1 MLKKLLLLSLI
12 CPMLRADVTLV
23 SPLERNEQSTATE
36 LLTYGI
42 VTSSPVIVAE
52 ALKKGAHVRTQLDQ
66 FGDTPL
72 MLAIRIFG
80 HSLRGQLEEKNNRAS
95 RISIVAAGMFMGQLV
110 LGQASKLVPQEW
122 QTSFNLFNLA
132 ALVAPA
138 AYTLR
143 QALKP
148 SAVSQRAA
156 RVILLLLQ
164 RDVQSDLRN
173 YECLAPKDIL
183 EAFYPVAKM
192 LQNEEW
198 FTLRRIFSQISP
210 N

>member
-1 MLKKLLLLSLI
+1 MKKLLLVSLI
-12 CPMLRADVTLV
+12 CPALLADVTLV
-23 SPLERNEQSTATE
+23 SPLQRNDQSTATE
-36 LLTYGI
+36 LLTLGI
-42 VTSSPVIVAE
+42 VTSSPVMVAE
-52 ALKKGAHVRTQLDQ
+52 ALKKGAHLRVQLDQ

-95 RISIVAAGMFMGQLV
+95 RIGVMAAGMFIGQLV
-110 LGQASKLVPQEW
+110 LSQASKLVPDEW
-122 QTSFNLFNLA
+122 QTAFNVFNLA
-132 ALVAPA
+132 AVAAPA
-138 AYTLR
+138 AYTVR

-148 SAVSQRAA
+148 AAVSQRAA

-173 YECLAPKDIL
+173 SESLAPKDIL
-183 EAFYPVAKM
+183 EAFYPVAKVI
-192 LQNEEW
+192 QNEEW